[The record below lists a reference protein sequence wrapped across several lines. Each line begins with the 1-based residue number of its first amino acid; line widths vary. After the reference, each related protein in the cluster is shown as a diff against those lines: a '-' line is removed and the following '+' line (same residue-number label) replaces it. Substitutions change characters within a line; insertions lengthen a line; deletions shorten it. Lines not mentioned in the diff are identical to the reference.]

1 VCEGLASLLSAP
13 SLSRQREAKG
23 HIRDYDL
30 RPLIHDLWHIRSDD
44 KGHTVGMILANRSS
58 GAGRVDEV
66 ADELGLLGDLR
77 AVERTH
83 LIFEGDDVDWTTIKR
98 LG

>member
-1 VCEGLASLLSAP
+1 
-13 SLSRQREAKG
+13 
-23 HIRDYDL
+23 
-30 RPLIHDLWHIRSDD
+30 
-44 KGHTVGMILANRSS
+44 MILAKRSS

-66 ADELGLLGDLR
+66 ADELGLVGDLR
-77 AVERTH
+77 AGERTH